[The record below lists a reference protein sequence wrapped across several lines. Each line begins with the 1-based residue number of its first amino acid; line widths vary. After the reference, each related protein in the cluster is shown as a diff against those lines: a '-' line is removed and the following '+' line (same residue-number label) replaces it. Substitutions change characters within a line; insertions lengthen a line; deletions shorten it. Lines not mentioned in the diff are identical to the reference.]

1 MVPIG
6 TVEVRGLKVVPYV
19 DKKTGEP
26 KQFIRAAVELANGA
40 DYAAFYVGV
49 PRGFEGVKRGD
60 KVALGVEDRDGRAEL
75 TIGPL
80 PQSKS

>member
-6 TVEVRGLKVVPYV
+6 VVEVRGLKVVPYV
-19 DKKTGEP
+19 DKKTGEQ
-26 KQFIRAAVELANGA
+26 KQFVRAAIELANGA

-49 PRGFEGVKRGD
+49 PRGFECVKRGD
-60 KVALGVEDRDGRAEL
+60 KVQYGVEERDGRGEL

-80 PQSKS
+80 PAPKG